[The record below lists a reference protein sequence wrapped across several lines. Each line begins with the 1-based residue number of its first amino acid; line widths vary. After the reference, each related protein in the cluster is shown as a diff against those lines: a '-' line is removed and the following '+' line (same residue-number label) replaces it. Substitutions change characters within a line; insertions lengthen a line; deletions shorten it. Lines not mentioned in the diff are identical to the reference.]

1 MNKKEKKKHGMSS
14 YTFRRKV
21 APWCILAP
29 PIFFTL
35 WLKYYPIVSAFFI
48 SLFKY
53 DPINP
58 PGKFVGFKNYQD
70 MFQMDFY
77 WQSWKNTLIFLLLQL
92 AMCFFI
98 PLIQALLLNEL
109 QRFKNYQDMFQM
121 DFYWQSWKNTLIF
134 LLLQLAMCFFIP
146 LIQALLLN
154 ELQRLQKGLTTLY
167 ILPAL
172 IPTSVNVI
180 IWRWIWHPDYG
191 VANQIVKFF
200 GGEPQAWLSDPELV
214 KFCIIFPTSVNVII
228 WRWIWHPDYGV
239 ANQIVKFFGGE
250 PQAWLSDPELV
261 KFCIIFPGVLGGG
274 LTVLLYLS
282 AIQGISG
289 DILESAALDGCT
301 GFSKITKI
309 ILPNISF
316 MVFIQLIMCVITTMQ
331 LLDAPYMYASGGPSG
346 SSTTQGIFIYQAFNQ
361 DLNYGRGSA
370 ASIILLIVTAL
381 LTMVQMH
388 FEKSE
393 RE

>member
-1 MNKKEKKKHGMSS
+1 MKKKNGFKGLRS
-14 YTFRRKV
+14 YTFRKKA
-21 APWCILAP
+21 APWCILALP
-29 PIFFTL
+29 MAFTI
-35 WLKYYPIVSAFFI
+35 WLKYYPILSAFYI
-48 SLFKY
+48 SLFRY

-58 PGKFVGFKNYQD
+58 PGRFAGLSNYIGMFKMQY
-70 MFQMDFY
+70 Y
-77 WQSWKNTLIFLLLQL
+77 WDAWKNTFIFLLLQL
-92 AMCFFI
+92 SMCFFI

-109 QRFKNYQDMFQM
+109 VK
-121 DFYWQSWKNTLIF
+121 
-134 LLLQLAMCFFIP
+134 
-146 LIQALLLN
+146 
-154 ELQRLQKGLTTLY
+154 LQKCLTTLY

-180 IWRWIWHPDYG
+180 IWKWIWHPDYG

-200 GGEPQAWLSDPELV
+200 GGQPQTWLSDP
-214 KFCIIFPTSVNVII
+214 N
-228 WRWIWHPDYGV
+228 
-239 ANQIVKFFGGE
+239 
-250 PQAWLSDPELV
+250 LV

-282 AIQGISG
+282 ALQGVSS
-289 DILESAALDGCT
+289 DIMESAALDGCT
-301 GFSKITKI
+301 GFGKIFHI
-309 ILPNISF
+309 LLPNISF
-316 MVFIQLIMCVITTMQ
+316 MIFIQLIMTVITTMQ

-346 SSTTQGIFIYQAFNQ
+346 ASTTQGIFIYHAFNQ

-370 ASIILLIVTAL
+370 ASVILLLVIGS

>member
-1 MNKKEKKKHGMSS
+1 MNKKEKKKHGISS

-58 PGKFVGFKNYQD
+58 PGKFVG
-70 MFQMDFY
+70 
-77 WQSWKNTLIFLLLQL
+77 
-92 AMCFFI
+92 
-98 PLIQALLLNEL
+98 
-109 QRFKNYQDMFQM
+109 FKNYQDMFQM

-214 KFCIIFPTSVNVII
+214 KFCIIFP
-228 WRWIWHPDYGV
+228 G
-239 ANQIVKFFGGE
+239 
-250 PQAWLSDPELV
+250 L
-261 KFCIIFPGVLGGG
+261 LGGG

>member
-1 MNKKEKKKHGMSS
+1 MQKMEVWKMSAKMSTKKKKSFTAKPGS
-14 YTFRRKV
+14 YTFRKKV
-21 APWCILAP
+21 TPWCILFLPMA
-29 PIFFTL
+29 FTV
-35 WLKYYPIVSAFFI
+35 WLKYYPIFSAFYI

-58 PGKFVGFKNYQD
+58 PGRFVGLKNYLE
-70 MFQMDFY
+70 MFQMQFY
-77 WQSWKNTLIFLLLQL
+77 WESWKNTFIFLLLQL
-92 AMCFFI
+92 CMCFFI

-109 QRFKNYQDMFQM
+109 IK
-121 DFYWQSWKNTLIF
+121 
-134 LLLQLAMCFFIP
+134 
-146 LIQALLLN
+146 
-154 ELQRLQKGLTTLY
+154 LQKCLTTLY

-200 GGEPQAWLSDPELV
+200 GGEPQVWLSDP
-214 KFCIIFPTSVNVII
+214 
-228 WRWIWHPDYGV
+228 D
-239 ANQIVKFFGGE
+239 
-250 PQAWLSDPELV
+250 LV
-261 KFCIIFPGVLGGG
+261 KFCIIFPGVLSGG

-282 AIQGISG
+282 AIQGVST
-289 DILESAALDGCT
+289 DIMESAALDGCT
-301 GFSKITKI
+301 GFKKIRHI

-316 MVFIQLIMCVITTMQ
+316 MIFIQLIMCVITTMQ

-346 SSTTQGIFIYQAFNQ
+346 ASTTQGIFIYNAFND

-370 ASIILLIVTAL
+370 ASVVLLIVIAV
-381 LTMVQMH
+381 LTMLQMH

-393 RE
+393 KN